1 MNRANITVT
10 ISTPRHGWK
19 IPKKGES
26 EKRRWRQSKGSGEEE
41 EGVCDGD
48 GDGEGVET
56 ERERKKEKER
66 RGFWKGDSGEKKWEC
81 LDRI

>member
-26 EKRRWRQSKGSGEEE
+26 EKE
-41 EGVCDGD
+41 DGD
-48 GDGEGVET
+48 KARGVEK
-56 ERERKKEKER
+56 RKRGYVMVMAMAKE
-66 RGFWKGDSGEKKWEC
+66 
-81 LDRI
+81 